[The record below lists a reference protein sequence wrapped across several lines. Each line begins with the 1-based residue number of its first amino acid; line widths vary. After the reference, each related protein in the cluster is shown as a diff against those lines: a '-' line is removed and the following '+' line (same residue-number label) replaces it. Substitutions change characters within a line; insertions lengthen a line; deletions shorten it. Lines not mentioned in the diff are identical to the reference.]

1 MLNCWNQRT
10 LKVSEEFDC
19 DCLKVVNVATWSWLP
34 AISLSDPRSVF
45 CTAIFGIGNGAAN
58 NLGEKSSKCWRLEI
72 STQEQRERGTNKAL
86 CHGEVWI
93 FTYPGK
99 WEGNPVNPG
108 HISTSFHKIF
118 LRWQSNIKHTTTLLS
133 TLYLPALWKPMTI
146 LSKCSKL
153 SVL

>member
-1 MLNCWNQRT
+1 M
-10 LKVSEEFDC
+10 EEVDC
-19 DCLKVVNVATWSWLP
+19 DFLKVVNVELDHGCQRYHFLLP
-34 AISLSDPRSVF
+34 VF
-45 CTAIFGIGNGAAN
+45 CTAICGIGNGAAN

-108 HISTSFHKIF
+108 HISTSFHNFF
-118 LRWQSNIKHTTTLLS
+118 LSLQSNIKHTTTLLS
-133 TLYLPALWKPMTI
+133 SLNLCAVWKPKTI
-146 LSKCSKL
+146 ISYCSKL

>member
-10 LKVSEEFDC
+10 LKVSEEVDC

-72 STQEQRERGTNKAL
+72 STQEHRERRERGTNKAL

-133 TLYLPALWKPMTI
+133 TLYLCALWQWKAKTI
-146 LSKCSKL
+146 IS
-153 SVL
+153 